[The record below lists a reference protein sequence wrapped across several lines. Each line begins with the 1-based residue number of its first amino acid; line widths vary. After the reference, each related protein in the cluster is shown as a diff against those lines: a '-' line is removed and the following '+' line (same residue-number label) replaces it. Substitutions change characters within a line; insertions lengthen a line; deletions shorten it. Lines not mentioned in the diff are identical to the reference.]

1 VRVSNGRSR
10 GGFGGGSVSQI
21 MVASNGAHFQLRPK
35 RNSGFTLAEL
45 LASAAILGLS
55 AGAILW
61 GLTILH
67 AHATINRLYTQ
78 AQTLCQ
84 NQVDRVLTNGPYNQ
98 TATPT
103 ELTNQTATVQVSTA
117 PGNPVSGTMT
127 TTVLDTGLKYPA
139 GTGTDLR
146 IKQAKVVV
154 AYKFRGK
161 DYSVELNTMR
171 APDQ

>member
-1 VRVSNGRSR
+1 MLPPVTKFADGLFSRVKTVRSSD
-10 GGFGGGSVSQI
+10 
-21 MVASNGAHFQLRPK
+21 K
-35 RNSGFTLAEL
+35 RNIAGFTLAEL
-45 LASAAILGLS
+45 MAAAALLGL
-55 AGAILW
+55 AGAATLW
-61 GLTILH
+61 GLTMLQT
-67 AHATINRLYTQ
+67 HATVNRLYTQ
-78 AQTLCQ
+78 AQTICQ
-84 NQVDRVLTNGPYNQ
+84 NQIDRVLTNGPYNPALNQ
-98 TATPT
+98 TPA

-127 TTVLDTGLKYPA
+127 TTVVDTGIKYPA
-139 GTGTDLR
+139 GGTDLK

>member
-1 VRVSNGRSR
+1 MFPST
-10 GGFGGGSVSQI
+10 
-21 MVASNGAHFQLRPK
+21 PK
-35 RNSGFTLAEL
+35 SEAGFTLAEL
-45 LASAAILGLS
+45 TASAAILGL
-55 AGAILW
+55 AGAAVLW
-61 GLTILH
+61 GLTMLQT
-67 AHATINRLYTQ
+67 HATINRLYTQ

-84 NQVDRVLTNGPYNQ
+84 NQIDRVLTNGPYNPALNQ
-98 TATPT
+98 TPP

-127 TTVLDTGLKYPA
+127 TTVVDASGLKYPA
-139 GTGTDLR
+139 GTGTDLK